1 MLINIW
7 WNMLKVSIRLYAV
20 LRDLYGVDKD
30 TIEVPEGSTIKD
42 LLEILGRKSK
52 ALEDFMEKRLSS
64 IITLVNGLY
73 APQDQKLRDGDVV
86 DLLPPAS
93 GGCDELKIVSRDE
106 LPSLQEIME
115 DAKKHSGEEG
125 LGALLIY
132 VGIVKS
138 PVDGVKVD
146 SLYYE
151 VHREYTS
158 RRFEEISQEIRRR
171 YGVKYV
177 RIYHVEGLLKPGDP
191 AMIVSIQ
198 GVSRKEV
205 LEAMKEAI
213 ELVKH
218 TTGIWKLERRED
230 GEYWVLGDGE
240 RISRINS
247 VSKKKHE

>member
-1 MLINIW
+1 M
-7 WNMLKVSIRLYAV
+7 SIRLYAV

-30 TIEVPEGSTIKD
+30 IIEIPEGSTVRD
-42 LLEILGRKSK
+42 LLKILSKRSK

-73 APQDQKLRDGDVV
+73 APQDQKLREGDVV

-93 GGCDELKIVSRDE
+93 GGCNDLRIVSRDGM
-106 LPSLQEIME
+106 PSLKEIVE
-115 DAKKHSGEEG
+115 DAEKHAEEEG

-138 PVDGVKVD
+138 PVDGAKVD

-158 RRFEEISQEIRRR
+158 KRFEEISQEIRRR

-177 RIYHVEGLLKPGDP
+177 RIYHVEGLLRPGDP
-191 AMIVSIQ
+191 AMIISIQ
-198 GVSRKEV
+198 GVGRKEV

-218 TTGIWKLERRED
+218 TTGIWKLEKRED

-240 RISRINS
+240 RISRIS
-247 VSKKKHE
+247 IVSRDSR